1 MHEHLLLTP
10 KDILPSYPGWTVKS
24 VINPAVIRLPD
35 RHILMYARVAEAA
48 PQAKGKM
55 MSCPVIASGDHYQM
69 RAEAVHRRQIRRITG
84 NVIFLK
90 NDTCRLTTFSSFR
103 KILLDKD
110 GFTVSHIQDK
120 PAFTGLPGD
129 GEYGV
134 EDPRFTKIGKQY
146 AMTYVAV
153 NKNEGVSTALALTRD
168 FVKWKRSGI
177 IFREQNKDV
186 VLFPERIKGRYVAL
200 HRPEGFFEFSKPSI
214 WISYSPDLAYWGR
227 EKSIVQPREGWES
240 VRIGSGAPPIRT
252 KDGWLLIY
260 HGVEKKGEGRKEHK
274 VYSAGALLLDKRNPE
289 HILARSPANKPLF
302 RPMRPYER
310 KGFINEVVFPT
321 AAVPSLDRD
330 SLLIYYGG
338 ADTVTAVKE
347 IALSAILKH
356 MRWE

>member
-1 MHEHLLLTP
+1 MRESLLLSP
-10 KDILPSYPGWTVKS
+10 KDIAPSYPGWTVKS
-24 VINPAVIRLPD
+24 IINPAAIRLPD

-48 PQAKGKM
+48 PQAKGRM
-55 MSCPVIASGDHYQM
+55 MSCPVIASGDHEQM
-69 RAEAVHRRQIRRITG
+69 RAETVHRKQIRRIED

-103 KILLDKD
+103 KILLDAD
-110 GFTVSHIQDK
+110 GFTVLHIQDK

-153 NKNEGVSTALALTRD
+153 NRNEGVSTSLALTKD
-168 FVKWKRSGI
+168 FVHWKRLGI

-186 VLFPERIKGRYVAL
+186 VLFPQKISGKYVAL

-214 WISYSPDLAYWGR
+214 WISYSPDLVYWGK
-227 EKSIVQPREGWES
+227 EKSIIQPRPGWES
-240 VRIGSGAPPIRT
+240 SRIGSGAPPIKT

-260 HGVEKKGEGRKEHK
+260 HGVQKKLIRKKEHK
-274 VYSAGALLLDKRNPE
+274 VYSAGALLLDKNNPE
-289 HILARSPANKPLF
+289 NIIARSSQHKPLF
-302 RPMRPYER
+302 RPTHPYER
-310 KGFINEVVFPT
+310 KGFVNSVVFPT
-321 AAVPSLDRD
+321 AAIPSLNGD

-338 ADTVTAVKE
+338 ADTVTAVREMPLNTIMKQMVW
-347 IALSAILKH
+347 A
-356 MRWE
+356 